1 MLNKTNKI
9 IESFLPVF
17 SGFYESIFSPDEDTV
32 IEHPFNWE
40 NYNYDYDSFRT
51 DMAKACV
58 NGIERQL
65 PEYGI
70 TGVKIKYQTISS
82 PPREYNFE
90 TDAIHVE
97 YKLTIKGIASINSY
111 LKQNKEAFAKYIK
124 ETYTSRDGFIS
135 SWSSDVDTWLD
146 DYLTNK
152 SDLPHCLGAVFEFIF
167 ENENYT
173 PYDLYQDYC
182 TSVYLDGSLING
194 VGEINDFI
202 EKYANENYQT
212 KDITTITNELVKH
225 FETVYN
231 NRIGEYQPDFLT
243 YKYIEKIVNTV
254 FNGIEKN
261 TLILEFKK
269 GK

>member
-17 SGFYESIFSPDEDTV
+17 SGFYESIFSPDEDQV
-32 IEHPFNWE
+32 IEDPFNWE
-40 NYNYDYDSFRT
+40 NYEFEYDLFRT

-70 TGVKIKYQTISS
+70 IGVKIKYQCINS
-82 PPREYNFE
+82 PREYNFT

-111 LKQNKEAFAKYIK
+111 LKKNKESFAKYLK
-124 ETYTSRDGFIS
+124 DTYTSRDGFMS
-135 SWSSDVDTWLD
+135 SWSNDVDTWLN
-146 DYLTNK
+146 DYLTNSK
-152 SDLPHCLGAVFEFIF
+152 DLRHCLGAVFEFVF
-167 ENENYT
+167 QNENFT
-173 PYDLYQDYC
+173 PYDLYSDYC
-182 TSVYLDGSLING
+182 EGVYLYGSLVNG
-194 VGEINDFI
+194 VGETNDFI
-202 EKYANENYQT
+202 EKYSNENYQI
-212 KDITTITNELVKH
+212 KDVTTITGELVNH
-225 FETVYN
+225 FETDYN

-243 YKYIEKIVNTV
+243 YKYIENIVNRV

-261 TLILEFKK
+261 TLTLEFKK